1 MKCRKYDIKFYID
14 FKHTS
19 MHRLR
24 LIKKYK
30 AINVLLKISFIQI
43 KHDCVLF
50 IVYVVCRSDRD
61 YREVKL
67 TIN

>member
-1 MKCRKYDIKFYID
+1 MKCRKYDIKSYID
-14 FKHTS
+14 FKHIS

-30 AINVLLKISFIQI
+30 AINVLLKINFIQI
-43 KHDCVLF
+43 KHECVLF
-50 IVYVVCRSDRD
+50 IVYVVCRSDRH
-61 YREVKL
+61 YREIEL